1 MTGQATTASV
11 VAGEHLLRL
20 RDVTAK
26 TGLGKTKIYS
36 MLEDREFPRPVKL
49 GGVAVRWKASEVDAW
64 IASLPSA

>member
-1 MTGQATTASV
+1 MGEQAKNEMF
-11 VAGEHLLRL
+11 VAGETLLRI

-26 TGLGKTKIYS
+26 TGLGKTKLYE
-36 MLEDREFPRPVKL
+36 LLDERRFPRPVKI